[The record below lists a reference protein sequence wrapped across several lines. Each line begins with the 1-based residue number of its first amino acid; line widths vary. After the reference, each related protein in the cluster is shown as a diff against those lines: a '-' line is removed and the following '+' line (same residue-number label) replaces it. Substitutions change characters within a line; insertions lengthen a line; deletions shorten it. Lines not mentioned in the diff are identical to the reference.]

1 MSSFRMWFL
10 QGLEVD
16 VFNGNTRTHIFTT
29 FTGLKHLMALIN
41 LNTTGF
47 GKYWLTT
54 EKRGLKHKDP
64 FYIVTTD
71 MPKSR
76 THRTSTV
83 KVQRRV

>member
-41 LNTTGF
+41 LNTTGL

-54 EKRGLKHKDP
+54 EKRGLKHERSILHCHNRYAQVSHP
-64 FYIVTTD
+64 
-71 MPKSR
+71 
-76 THRTSTV
+76 
-83 KVQRRV
+83 